1 MNFVARLGG
10 KLVMRSGREPLVEID
25 SPSKDCAATCDE
37 ETGPLKPW
45 VAKRVRMTL
54 NQFTSFAAVAKH
66 LSLTKAS
73 AELRVSQP
81 SITQQLKQLEEHHGT
96 PLYRRLSKGIEI
108 TAAGHAFLRKI
119 MPILEQIAI
128 LENDFRPS
136 KPKVERQVLRIGGTF
151 SSSAFLL
158 PALLSRL
165 QNRFPR
171 AQLELR
177 TGASAYL
184 ERLVFG
190 SVMDLAVIA
199 QPARS
204 KDLISEPLRRERLV
218 CFAPA
223 QHRLAKKNRV
233 EISELISEPLIIR
246 GGKGIAA
253 TTETALKQF
262 RDQGWEINIGM
273 RCDDPMAI
281 KAAVRHGMGVGVG
294 FEETVKPEIASG
306 EFKILKVCGL
316 ELEGESF
323 IVYPK
328 KRPLSPLA
336 QEFLELLRGIR
347 TKDSLDACS
356 KHSIAPIFNADAGS
370 NGGASSNV
378 QCSNVQ

>member
-1 MNFVARLGG
+1 MTSN
-10 KLVMRSGREPLVEID
+10 REITVEED
-25 SPSKDCAATCDE
+25 PGAMAVECCN
-37 ETGPLKPW
+37 GPDLLKAW
-45 VAKRVRMTL
+45 AAKRVRMTL

-81 SITQQLKQLEEHHGT
+81 SITQQLKQLEEHQGT
-96 PLYRRLSKGIEI
+96 KLYRRLSKGIEI
-108 TAAGHAFLRKI
+108 TEAGHAFLGKI
-119 MPILEQIAI
+119 VPILEQISK
-128 LENDFRPS
+128 LENGFRPS
-136 KPKVERQVLRIGGTF
+136 TPKPEVQALRIGGTF

-158 PALLSRL
+158 PSLLSRF

-177 TGASAYL
+177 TGVSAHL

-190 SVMDLAVIA
+190 AVLDLAVIP

-233 EISELISEPLIIR
+233 EISDLISEPLIMR

-253 TTETALKQF
+253 TTETALKQI
-262 RDQGWEINIGM
+262 RAQGWKINIAM

-306 EFKILKVCGL
+306 EFKILKVCDL
-316 ELEGESF
+316 ELEGETF

-328 KRPLSPLA
+328 KRPLSHLA
-336 QEFLELLRGIR
+336 QEFLELLRGVR
-347 TKDSLDACS
+347 TGSRERDSPLGEVAR
-356 KHSIAPIFNADAGS
+356 S
-370 NGGASSNV
+370 NRRSDYPFVWNPPVDQRQSSPV
-378 QCSNVQ
+378 AR